1 MRKMLKT
8 MVFLLLLVFLL
19 IQLYRPALNIN
30 QGQAGTTGFIQFYK
44 APVTIGN
51 ILSNSCYDCHSN
63 NTNYRWYQYIQ
74 PVQLFT
80 ENHINSGK
88 KVLNFNEWNRYSG
101 RKQNRLL
108 QSIKNQIESKE
119 MPISSYTA
127 LHRSAKLND
136 AQIKTLVS
144 WLESQKTLN

>member
-1 MRKMLKT
+1 MKKMLKT
-8 MVFLLLLVFLL
+8 WVFLLLLLFLL
-19 IQLYRPALNIN
+19 IQLYRPALNLN
-30 QGQAGTTGFIQFYK
+30 QRQAGSTGFIQFYK

-51 ILSNSCYDCHSN
+51 ILNNSCYDCHSN

-80 ENHINSGK
+80 ENHIHSGK
-88 KVLNFNEWNRYSG
+88 EVLNFNEWNQYSG

-108 QSIKNQIESKE
+108 RSIKNQIESKE
-119 MPISSYTA
+119 MPLSSYTA
-127 LHRSAKLND
+127 LHRNAKLDN

>member
-1 MRKMLKT
+1 MKKMLKT
-8 MVFLLLLVFLL
+8 GVFLLLLLFLL

-30 QGQAGTTGFIQFYK
+30 QRQAGSTEFVQFYK
-44 APVTIGN
+44 APAAIGN

-63 NTNYRWYQYIQ
+63 NTNYRWYQHIQ
-74 PVQLFT
+74 PIQLFT
-80 ENHINSGK
+80 ENHIQSGK
-88 KVLNFNEWNRYSG
+88 KVLNFNEWNQYSG

-119 MPISSYTA
+119 MPLSSYTA
-127 LHRSAKLND
+127 LHRNAKLDN